1 MSIHLKRVTYNN
13 HGFLTLNTAFVSYP
27 DILDM
32 STIGNLRSDDYPT
45 DIKYKLSGV
54 IEHFGSAH
62 GGHYVA
68 YRPLFTHNHEKG
80 MGREDEKWLLCDDSK
95 ITYVQKQDVLR
106 RKAYML
112 IYEKIPPLKLENEGA
127 S

>member
-1 MSIHLKRVTYNN
+1 M
-13 HGFLTLNTAFVSYP
+13 SYP

-32 STIGNLRSDDYPT
+32 STITSLGSDDFPT

-80 MGREDEKWLLCDDSK
+80 MSREDEKWLLCDDSK
-95 ITYVQKQDVLR
+95 ITYVQKEDVLR

-112 IYEKIPPLKLENEGA
+112 IYEKIQPL
-127 S
+127 